1 MVKKQNPDFI
11 LLLLI
16 GTIIVLML
24 MNLGL
29 FLQMRSLQQDVIEA
43 LLPFKDNSLTLET
56 LPKGIPAPG
65 FETIDTG
72 GKEVTLEKHL
82 GNNVLLIFSSPSC
95 HACQAIY
102 SILKEFSSK
111 HSGIEFILLSNGDD
125 EQNKGLALEYGFEF
139 PVVKPTK
146 ELAESYMISR
156 VPFVYLIDENG
167 LIISGS
173 EISTY
178 EHLEELLDSN

>member
-1 MVKKQNPDFI
+1 MAKKQNPDFK
-11 LLLLI
+11 LLLLT

-29 FLQMRSLQQDVIEA
+29 FLQMRSLQRGVIEA
-43 LLPFKDNSLTLET
+43 LLPFNNLSLTQEP
-56 LPKGIPAPG
+56 LPKGIPAPS
-65 FETIDTG
+65 FETIDAG
-72 GKEVTLEKHL
+72 GKEVTLEEYL
-82 GNNVLLIFSSPSC
+82 GNTVILIFSSPSC

-102 SILKEFSSK
+102 PVLKEFSTK
-111 HSGIEFILLSNGDD
+111 HREVEFVMLSNGDD
-125 EQNKGLALEYGFEF
+125 VENKELVLEYGFEF

-167 LIISGS
+167 LVISGS
-173 EISTY
+173 GISTY
-178 EHLEELLDSN
+178 EQLEELLISN